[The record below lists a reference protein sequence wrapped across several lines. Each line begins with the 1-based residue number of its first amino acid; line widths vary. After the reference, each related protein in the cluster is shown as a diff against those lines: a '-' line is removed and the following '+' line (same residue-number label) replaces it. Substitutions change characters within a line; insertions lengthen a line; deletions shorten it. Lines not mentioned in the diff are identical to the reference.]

1 MVDLVR
7 SEHPDARLVAVSLR
21 RGPDDVGVRL
31 AVPGR
36 VRVVETEVADR
47 VARLLDAAVAHAR
60 ARGAGLPAELDLDRL
75 VTRAEADVTGRR
87 RA

>member
-1 MVDLVR
+1 M
-7 SEHPDARLVAVSLR
+7 
-21 RGPDDVGVRL
+21 RL

-47 VARLLDAAVAHAR
+47 VARLLEAAVAHAR
-60 ARGAGLPAELDLDRL
+60 AHARGAGLPAEIDLDRL

>member
-31 AVPGR
+31 TVPGR

-60 ARGAGLPAELDLDRL
+60 GAGLPAEIDLDRL

>member
-7 SEHPDARLVAVSLR
+7 SEHPHARLVAVSLR

-31 AVPGR
+31 TVPGR

-60 ARGAGLPAELDLDRL
+60 GAGLPAEIDLDRL